1 MFRKRY
7 NRAETEF
14 INAKVNLHSKTETK
28 DQLTEHLCSIIQ
40 QNEERKA
47 KKLAELMAKLEL
59 ADQEQNLE
67 TEEKNSEKL
76 KEESLNIPTEMSK
89 DSTILQKETQHKTYA
104 KTLSESDKKSNETN
118 SLKQSCQTAENNN
131 DRKQNVIEKT
141 EPELVKGKE
150 ANDVVEET

>member
-1 MFRKRY
+1 M
-7 NRAETEF
+7 
-14 INAKVNLHSKTETK
+14 V
-28 DQLTEHLCSIIQ
+28 
-40 QNEERKA
+40 
-47 KKLAELMAKLEL
+47 KLEL

-89 DSTILQKETQHKTYA
+89 DSTILQKETQHKTDA
-104 KTLSESDKKSNETN
+104 KTLSESDKKSNETT

-150 ANDVVEET
+150 ANDNVEKT